1 MAITGVTGSIL
12 RWCEREL
19 DTPRSSVSRE
29 DWNGKVLE
37 RLKEG
42 LLAPGCEEDDTV
54 DCRTDSKDL
63 KSYIINL
70 AARDGLQD

>member
-1 MAITGVTGSIL
+1 M
-12 RWCEREL
+12 
-19 DTPRSSVSRE
+19 SRE